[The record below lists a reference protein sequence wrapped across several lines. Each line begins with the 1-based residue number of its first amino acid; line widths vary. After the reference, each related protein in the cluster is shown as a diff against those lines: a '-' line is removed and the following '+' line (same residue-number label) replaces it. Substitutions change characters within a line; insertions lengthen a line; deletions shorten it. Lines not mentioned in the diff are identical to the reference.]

1 MIARYMT
8 DDFDGATFSPVLDG
22 SRLTSQLWHVR
33 QLMSNGNWWTLAAL
47 AEGVNGTEAAVS
59 ARLRD
64 LRKPRFGGH
73 HVEKKRDTSLKGVW
87 LYRLALGKPSNKGR
101 QRPRRLGPGDVAR
114 CLEILSRTQFDVH
127 DELPISRLRAWLRS
141 NLSDAGDDR
150 PVLLHP
156 TPSRATRGVEIVKYE
171 PMTVPELSPHQ
182 DFRYGT
188 PMATERP
195 ISPESQAPLGLKRY
209 ADKQIGIYNPSE
221 LTATSFSFCE
231 SDRASGWGTW
241 CIRKWQTTEP
251 GASRLRLSGW
261 GTGIDTPS
269 LCGSVPVGWG
279 WDLEASLTEDNL
291 VKRAC
296 KECLAK
302 YREMKR

>member
-1 MIARYMT
+1 MT
-8 DDFDGATFSPVLDG
+8 EDFDGATFSPVLDG

-33 QLMSNGNWWTLAAL
+33 QLMSDGHWWTLTSL

-73 HVEKKRDTSLKGVW
+73 HVEKKRDASRKGVW

-101 QRPRRLGPGDVAR
+101 QRPRRLGPSDVAK
-114 CLEILSRTQFDVH
+114 CLEILSRTQFEIH
-127 DELPISRLRAWLRS
+127 DDLPISRLRGWLRS
-141 NLSDAGDDR
+141 NLSDAGDDLAPGAPIPI
-150 PVLLHP
+150 PVLKVDIKQLTP
-156 TPSRATRGVEIVKYE
+156 TTRPAPEALRGM
-171 PMTVPELSPHQ
+171 PMTTHRHLAGPS
-182 DFRYGT
+182 
-188 PMATERP
+188 
-195 ISPESQAPLGLKRY
+195 APLGLKRY
-209 ADKQIGIYNPSE
+209 ADKQIGVYNPSE

-231 SDRASGWGTW
+231 SDRASGWGVW

-269 LCGSVPVGWG
+269 LCGRVPVGWG

-291 VKRAC
+291 VSRAC

-302 YREMKR
+302 YRTIG